1 MEAMNKIGNKF
12 SDKLKYLFLIGACI
26 ALINT
31 FCRADYNFILYLYMY
46 YIWIYMT
53 NDTEIQ
59 TKEKITSFYI
69 LFYSLFIDLIWCFFW
84 KSQWGYLKEDIESG
98 THGLVIFLSWLG
110 ILLKIFIGIVILVSE
125 KNIIKGTLPKKL
137 GEKLNSGYLPQIDD
151 NDNDN
156 GIQ

>member
-1 MEAMNKIGNKF
+1 MEALNKIGNKF
-12 SDKLKYLFLIGACI
+12 SDKLKYLFLTGVCI

-53 NDTEIQ
+53 NDPEIQ

>member
-1 MEAMNKIGNKF
+1 
-12 SDKLKYLFLIGACI
+12 
-26 ALINT
+26 
-31 FCRADYNFILYLYMY
+31 
-46 YIWIYMT
+46 MT
-53 NDTEIQ
+53 NDPEIQ

-69 LFYSLFIDLIWCFFW
+69 LFYSLFIDFIWCFFW

-98 THGLVIFLSWLG
+98 THGLVILLSWLG

-151 NDNDN
+151 DNDN

>member
-59 TKEKITSFYI
+59 TKEK
-69 LFYSLFIDLIWCFFW
+69 
-84 KSQWGYLKEDIESG
+84 
-98 THGLVIFLSWLG
+98 
-110 ILLKIFIGIVILVSE
+110 
-125 KNIIKGTLPKKL
+125 
-137 GEKLNSGYLPQIDD
+137 
-151 NDNDN
+151 
-156 GIQ
+156 

>member
-12 SDKLKYLFLIGACI
+12 SDKLKYLFPIGAYI
-26 ALINT
+26 ASINT

-151 NDNDN
+151 DNDN